1 AAWWHAE
8 RPRLLQLAEE
18 RTPRYAYHLPTV
30 RAQARKV
37 KSLRAIDRAHY
48 AVKANTHPG
57 ILKVLAEEGF
67 AFECVSPGE
76 LEAVSAAVPESTPLL
91 FTPNF
96 AARRDFEAALKTR
109 ATITIDALHPV
120 EHWGDLFR
128 GRDIVLRVDLG
139 RGLGHHQKVKT
150 GGTGSKFGVPIEQVD
165 RFLRLADDAGARVIG
180 LHAHLGSGIL
190 DAAHWGE
197 VYSQLAA
204 LAERI
209 GTINVLNI
217 GGGLGVPSHPG
228 ETELDML
235 ALDRVL
241 MAVRQAYPQF
251 QVWMEPGRFL
261 VADAGVLLARVTQ
274 EKEKGSNIRYLGLD
288 TGMNSLIRPA
298 LYDAWHEIANLSR
311 FGEAA
316 TTMYQVVGPICESGD
331 ILGSDRRLP
340 ESFEDDVIL
349 IAQGGAYGAVMA
361 SRYNLRDAADEV
373 LLP

>member
-1 AAWWHAE
+1 M
-8 RPRLLQLAEE
+8 
-18 RTPRYAYHLPTV
+18 
-30 RAQARKV
+30 
-37 KSLRAIDRAHY
+37 
-48 AVKANTHPG
+48 
-57 ILKVLAEEGF
+57 
-67 AFECVSPGE
+67 
-76 LEAVSAAVPESTPLL
+76 
-91 FTPNF
+91 
-96 AARRDFEAALKTR
+96 
-109 ATITIDALHPV
+109 
-120 EHWGDLFR
+120 
-128 GRDIVLRVDLG
+128 
-139 RGLGHHQKVKT
+139 KT

-209 GTINVLNI
+209 GTITVLNI

-228 ETELDML
+228 ETALDMV

-241 MAVRQAYPQF
+241 MSVRQAYPQF

-311 FGEAA
+311 FGETA